1 MKSLVAFAALAAA
14 AAIAAPASAQTP
26 ALPSYL
32 APVTFNG
39 GVGYTG
45 IDLPGKDLGGIT
57 LRAGADFGKY
67 FGVEGEATFGTTGV
81 DNHGQVVNSRLD
93 LNQQYAGY
101 GVVRYPVLPNAN
113 IFARGGYGHMDLTAG
128 VTPLV
133 TDTESTVKF
142 GADSW
147 NYGAGAE
154 YFFDGKNG
162 LRAEYTRMD
171 FVSHGVQDA
180 DTWSVSYVRKF

>member
-1 MKSLVAFAALAAA
+1 MKSLVAFAALAAV

-26 ALPSYL
+26 ALPTYL
-32 APVTFNG
+32 APISYNASI
-39 GVGYTG
+39 GYTG

-67 FGVEGEATFGTTGV
+67 FGVEGEATFGTQDV
-81 DNHGQVVNSRLD
+81 NDHGTVFNSRLH

-101 GVVRYPVLPNAN
+101 GVVRYPVLPKAN
-113 IFARGGYGHMDLTAG
+113 IFARGGYGHTDLTAA
-128 VTPLV
+128 VTPLLTGLETTGKV
-133 TDTESTVKF
+133 
-142 GADSW
+142 GLDSW

-162 LRAEYTRMD
+162 LRAEYTRVD
-171 FVSHGVQDA
+171 FVSHGVNDA
-180 DTWSVSYVRKF
+180 DTWSVSYVHKF

>member
-14 AAIAAPASAQTP
+14 AAVAAPASAQD
-26 ALPSYL
+26 LSSFK
-32 APVTFNG
+32 PVTYNA

-45 IDLPGKDLGGIT
+45 FDLPGKDLGGVT

-67 FGVEGEATFGTTGV
+67 FGAEAEATFGTQ
-81 DNHGQVVNSRLD
+81 DISNHGTAANTRLH

-113 IFARGGYGHMDLTAG
+113 VFARGGYGHTDLTAG
-128 VTPLV
+128 VTDLV
-133 TDTESTVKF
+133 VQVEQTAKAGV
-142 GADSW
+142 DSW

-171 FVSHGVQDA
+171 FQSNGLRDI
-180 DTWSVSYVRKF
+180 DSWSVSYVHKF